1 MPDQPST
8 IQALIAR
15 ARTLTGG
22 ELTAL
27 ADAWDARDIAG
38 DAARDAVRAVAW
50 AAGTAA
56 RAARAVAWATGV
68 AVGDAAWD
76 ATCAAA
82 RDTAWAAGDARAS
95 RAAWAATMAAGDA
108 ARAAALALALRD
120 QLPQDAYDV
129 LTGPWARVIG
139 RVHPADPDRRGS
151 DA

>member
-56 RAARAVAWATGV
+56 RAARAAAWATGV
-68 AVGDAAWD
+68 AVED
-76 ATCAAA
+76 AA
-82 RDTAWAAGDARAS
+82 RDTAWAAGDARA
-95 RAAWAATMAAGDA
+95 AWAATMAAGNA

-120 QLPQDAYDV
+120 QLPQDVYDV

-139 RVHPADPDRRGS
+139 RVHPDDPDRQGGDP